1 MTRSLLVA
9 STKLSLTFLERFC
22 LVLRKL
28 CIKRPDRLYKKFQN
42 SCDRDSA
49 ADLSSNRQFR
59 RKLHERHQCQRIL
72 HYGCFHQQVS
82 NQLAHSNKA
91 IISPNKEN
99 RTFFVG
105 LPFPLTD
112 LSIK

>member
-1 MTRSLLVA
+1 
-9 STKLSLTFLERFC
+9 
-22 LVLRKL
+22 
-28 CIKRPDRLYKKFQN
+28 
-42 SCDRDSA
+42 
-49 ADLSSNRQFR
+49 
-59 RKLHERHQCQRIL
+59 LHERHQCQRIL